1 LLSEALRETIL
12 VTGFVHIVPIATDG
26 ARLNRLC
33 NARLNLFATLT
44 ALDEYVIAIGRI
56 VEAMALGIDA
66 AGLLL

>member
-12 VTGFVHIVPIATDG
+12 VTGFIHIVPIATDD
-26 ARLNRLC
+26 ARLNRWC
-33 NARLNLFATLT
+33 NTRMNLFATLA
-44 ALDEYVIAIGRI
+44 ALDEYIMAIGRN